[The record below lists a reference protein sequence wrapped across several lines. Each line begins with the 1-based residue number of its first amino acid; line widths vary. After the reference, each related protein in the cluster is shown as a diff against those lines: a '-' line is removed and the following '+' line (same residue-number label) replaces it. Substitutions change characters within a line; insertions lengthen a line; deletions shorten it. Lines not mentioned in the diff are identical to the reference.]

1 MGNILQKEA
10 TPPSVPAGPDEEQ
23 GSCITVRLQDLFV
36 LFLSEKPIVNQHYA
50 KVRKE
55 SEAWISKQCSF
66 NEQMSRIITK
76 TNFSYFISISVPYAN
91 PEELRT
97 CCDWGNWVFP
107 FDDKFDNGSLRDNPV
122 ESQKIIDC
130 LLFRMKEGN
139 ELSQEF
145 EKDPLLQVHNSVW
158 ERIFRSILALTI
170 KPSIPFIGV
179 QRRFAKAMAEY
190 AHGTISQVKNTALN
204 EHPSLEEVLAL
215 RRESA
220 GVSPLFSLVE
230 YAHRLDLPD
239 EVFECHSI
247 KEINRIGVD
256 FVVLQNDILSY
267 CKEEVSI
274 YNPAIILFGANGSIQ
289 KEGVEHN
296 MVAVCRNSGMRAQE
310 AFDCIGGMLTIR
322 YRDWYLALADL
333 PSWGRDIDAEVQ
345 KYIRGVR
352 NVVQANL
359 HWSFSSGRYFG
370 DAVEEV
376 RRTMMVKVQERSAD
390 KPEAGK

>member
-10 TPPSVPAGPDEEQ
+10 TPPSVPARPDEEQ

-130 LLFRMKEGN
+130 LLFRMEEGN

-158 ERIFRSILALTI
+158 ERIFRNS
-170 KPSIPFIGV
+170 PRGV

-267 CKEEVSI
+267 CKEE
-274 YNPAIILFGANGSIQ
+274 

-345 KYIRGVR
+345 KYIRGTD
-352 NVVQANL
+352 
-359 HWSFSSGRYFG
+359 HDISFSSGRYFG